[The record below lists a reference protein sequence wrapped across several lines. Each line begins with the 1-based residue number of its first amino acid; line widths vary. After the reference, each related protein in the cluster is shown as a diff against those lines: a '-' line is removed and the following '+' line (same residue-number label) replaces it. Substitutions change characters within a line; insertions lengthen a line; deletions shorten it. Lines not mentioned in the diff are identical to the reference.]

1 MGYQRKS
8 RVDIHLSSWRL
19 TSTLLLF
26 ALIFPAFTVGS
37 LFCNFCPL
45 MPKTEP
51 CSVLNTECLPNHGC
65 ASSWGWQGFRHVL
78 SSQGCLDIQLCNS
91 QEVVKYR
98 GQRYDL
104 THSCCC
110 GNKCNVTP
118 KVNASL
124 IVSLWFKTS
133 PDNLLSALMK
143 TLQSPCSNQTA
154 SSSDSK
160 S

>member
-1 MGYQRKS
+1 MLVLGPPNENLLRAPK
-8 RVDIHLSSWRL
+8 RL
-19 TSTLLLF
+19 WS
-26 ALIFPAFTVGS
+26 ALHEGTKPQTET
-37 LFCNFCPL
+37 
-45 MPKTEP
+45 KTEQD
-51 CSVLNTECLPNHGC
+51 CLPNHGC

-143 TLQSPCSNQTA
+143 TVLLLAYWFGSFGGGSVELGGYSPISWSVQQ
-154 SSSDSK
+154 
-160 S
+160 